1 MKSTILPQKRQIA
14 WDWKRGIASK
24 NRSSIPLEKKKKV
37 SKVPQPAE
45 KFHCLECLA
54 LAFQGKRDERFTT
67 LCRADPSSIKRHKER
82 WHKVSEDFQKCTVV
96 PQTALE
102 VQELRSK
109 YKRDKQPNSAQS
121 LLTTSPTSIT
131 SLKMPPPPPLLKI
144 DEHGESRSISTSG
157 FDNEITATQS
167 SSTMEEILETSF
179 DTSKSPL
186 QSTASLASATTLHQP
201 AKKQTTLLCYAEPGK
216 SDGDTVASLEGVMD
230 AIGSLSLKVDKIEKQ
245 NNSLIKLAFEDT
257 QKSVMALREAENIL
271 QLTKLTQ
278 LIQFFYDE
286 QSQTA
291 VLRCLPCYK
300 LHLASK
306 PTLGKLTPFQASRII
321 NSSGNGTLASGILLK
336 QETTRQLIEGHN
348 ATWYRQKNVL
358 INHVCQIGEG
368 SKMHQ
373 RGMEEYKKEVKLM
386 EKKTT
391 TAKKFFGQQSSI

>member
-1 MKSTILPQKRQIA
+1 MKSTIFPQKRQIA
-14 WDWKRGIASK
+14 WDWKRGIASN

-37 SKVPQPAE
+37 SNVPQPAE
-45 KFHCLECLA
+45 KFHCLECLE

-144 DEHGESRSISTSG
+144 DEHGESCSISTSG

-201 AKKQTTLLCYAEPGK
+201 AKKQMTLLCYAEPGKPDGDTVTSLEGVMDAIGPGK

-245 NNSLIKLAFEDT
+245 NNSLIKLASEDEDT
-257 QKSVMALREAENIL
+257 RKSVMALREAENIL

-306 PTLGKLTPFQASRII
+306 PTLGKLTPFQASWII
-321 NSSGNGTLASGILLK
+321 NSSGNGTLTSGILLK

-358 INHVCQIGEG
+358 INHLCQIGEG

-373 RGMEEYKKEVKLM
+373 RGISL
-386 EKKTT
+386 T
-391 TAKKFFGQQSSI
+391 